1 MKNPLTYLNSLFD
14 AFAERTLSGSDQLIC
29 LHIFNKFNRA
39 HWPETVRMSDREI
52 QELCRLYDSTG
63 KPVTLKTIRNAKAR
77 LKLKGLIDFKAG
89 NGDAPTEYCL
99 TPLHPPFHSPED
111 TPLHPPFHS
120 EPVPYIRAREDVKT
134 LDLKTSI
141 NLSVD
146 AQAGDTSELDSIL
159 EYWDELKGGRLT
171 FEHQSALNALLKEKS
186 TDWVKSAMKEAA
198 DANSNPRGLS
208 PKFLFAV
215 IKRKAQPLK
224 GGDKNARQ
232 FDYDEEPDTSWIKP
246 YR

>member
-1 MKNPLTYLNSLFD
+1 MKRVGNLRTPGLSTSRPKRLVLPVIVSLSIKQDSSKIQASVKQDSSKIENS
-14 AFAERTLSGSDQLIC
+14 
-29 LHIFNKFNRA
+29 
-39 HWPETVRMSDREI
+39 
-52 QELCRLYDSTG
+52 
-63 KPVTLKTIRNAKAR
+63 
-77 LKLKGLIDFKAG
+77 
-89 NGDAPTEYCL
+89 
-99 TPLHPPFHSPED
+99 
-111 TPLHPPFHS
+111 
-120 EPVPYIRAREDVKT
+120 YIRAREDVKT
-134 LDLKTSI
+134 LDLRHSF
-141 NLSVD
+141 NQSVD
-146 AQAGDTSELDSIL
+146 AQARDTSELDSIL

-186 TDWVKSAMKEAA
+186 ADWVKSAMKEAA